1 MRHIVF
7 QQNLIPTS
15 ILETIGFFAVIFETA
30 ESQEGEFYRMSISFF
45 KNNEIRLNTMVNH
58 SLNDD
63 QDEMYYI
70 T

>member
-1 MRHIVF
+1 MRHTVF

-15 ILETIGFFAVIFETA
+15 ILEAIGFFAVIFETE

-58 SLNDD
+58 SLNAD
-63 QDEMYYI
+63 
-70 T
+70 

>member
-1 MRHIVF
+1 MRHTVF
-7 QQNLIPTS
+7 QQNIILTLIV
-15 ILETIGFFAVIFETA
+15 ETEGFFTVIFETE

>member
-15 ILETIGFFAVIFETA
+15 ILETIGFFAVIFETE

-58 SLNDD
+58 SLNAD
-63 QDEMYYI
+63 
-70 T
+70 

>member
-1 MRHIVF
+1 MRHTVF
-7 QQNLIPTS
+7 QQNIILTLIV
-15 ILETIGFFAVIFETA
+15 ETEGFFTVIFETE

-63 QDEMYYI
+63 QDQMYYI

>member
-1 MRHIVF
+1 MRHTVF

-15 ILETIGFFAVIFETA
+15 ILEAIGFFEVIFETE

-58 SLNDD
+58 SLNADW
-63 QDEMYYI
+63 DEMYYI